1 MYRAGESAPRTTRTT
16 RETMTITSARAIRV
30 RFLGPTN
37 YKGARVKLT
46 DTRGIIERPIT
57 IGFDYA
63 EQGAIRTA
71 LAFLREQGWDTDH
84 ARVIELERDDLI
96 VLHEWTSRDH
106 WKSEEAR

>member
-1 MYRAGESAPRTTRTT
+1 
-16 RETMTITSARAIRV
+16 MTVTSARAIRV
-30 RFLGPTN
+30 RFLGPTD

-71 LAFLREQGWDTDH
+71 LAFLREQDWDIEG
-84 ARVIELERDDLI
+84 ARTVDLGRDAVI
-96 VLHEWTSRDH
+96 VLRDWTSRDH
-106 WKSEEAR
+106 WKTGEAR